1 MPPPPNS
8 NSGYTALIRV
18 VPSVVLGAFLV
29 GFAATIVASLLPARR
44 VARLPVVEALRQNQ

>member
-1 MPPPPNS
+1 
-8 NSGYTALIRV
+8 